1 MKIEFEGTVEEFI
14 ELMSGDNIDT
24 NIAVIQLDKD
34 DYWRFFDES
43 SLLWSGCV
51 ERDLMTLRQT
61 QKYAYDVLGCK
72 GYLFLNDVLG
82 MLGLQKTKNGQ
93 VVGWTYKEGIKLDA
107 ERYVALHQSDGDDQ
121 MFIEEHDIYKDEEL
135 ANVTVYY
142 GIEFYV
148 RDNERQFTDYHI
160 VFRNESFEG
169 YITRTQRRYTSDM
182 ISGIIP
188 ISCRLTDENII
199 KKLIYDVVAKFKAE
213 EGVW

>member
-93 VVGWTYKEGIKLDA
+93 VVGWTYKEVIKLD
-107 ERYVALHQSDGDDQ
+107 
-121 MFIEEHDIYKDEEL
+121 DIYSIYHTNDSDS
-135 ANVTVYY
+135 VYLL
-142 GIEFYV
+142 GF
-148 RDNERQFTDYHI
+148 NPQ
-160 VFRNESFEG
+160 
-169 YITRTQRRYTSDM
+169 
-182 ISGIIP
+182 GIILDK
-188 ISCRLTDENII
+188 I
-199 KKLIYDVVAKFKAE
+199 
-213 EGVW
+213 